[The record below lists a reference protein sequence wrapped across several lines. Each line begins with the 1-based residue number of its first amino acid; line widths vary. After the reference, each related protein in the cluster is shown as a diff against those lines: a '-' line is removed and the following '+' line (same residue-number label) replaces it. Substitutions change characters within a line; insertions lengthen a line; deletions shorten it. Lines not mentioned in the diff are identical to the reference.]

1 MQKLIWRCNLSAPKH
16 NILIVEDD
24 IQLRLLLSVILTQS
38 GYRVRTAEDGF
49 SALAEMRAEVPDIL
63 LSDLFMS
70 GMSGFE
76 LLSVVRRRFPSI
88 RVIAMSSSF
97 SGSAVPTAIAADA
110 FYEKAT
116 KVTALLQLVEAT
128 PQFDGLYSIYRSGL
142 PAPVWIDV
150 PPGEPHVVMTCS
162 ECLRTFTH
170 VEGETGSLVHEA
182 GCAYCNSLI
191 QYVIVQPASPAPS
204 HRAFS
209 KPNLEVSQQ
218 LSAPCLNE
226 VAGNNKC
233 GSNSN

>member
-1 MQKLIWRCNLSAPKH
+1 MPKFMWRCNLFAPKK

-24 IQLRLLLSVILTQS
+24 IQLRLLLSVILTQA
-38 GYRVRTAEDGF
+38 GYRVRSAEDGF

-88 RVIAMSSSF
+88 LVIAMSSAF
-97 SGSAVPTAIAADA
+97 AGNAVPTAIAADA

-116 KVTALLQLVEAT
+116 KVTALLQMVAAT
-128 PQFDGLYSIYRSGL
+128 PQFDGLYSIYRPGS

-150 PPGEPHVVMTCS
+150 ASREPHHIVMTCP

-170 VEGETGSLVHEA
+170 AENQTVSLIHQA
-182 GCAYCNSLI
+182 GCSHCHNLM
-191 QYVIVQPASPAPS
+191 QYAIVQPASPAPS
-204 HRAFS
+204 
-209 KPNLEVSQQ
+209 LQ
-218 LSAPCLNE
+218 LLREIKQESLTA
-226 VAGNNKC
+226 A
-233 GSNSN
+233 

>member
-1 MQKLIWRCNLSAPKH
+1 MQKLIWRCNLSAPKQ

-24 IQLRLLLSVILTQS
+24 IQLRLLLSVILSQA
-38 GYRVRTAEDGF
+38 GYKVRSAEDGF

-88 RVIAMSSSF
+88 LVIAMSSAF
-97 SGSAVPTAIAADA
+97 AGSAEPTAIAADA

-116 KVTALLQLVEAT
+116 KITALLQIVAAT
-128 PQFDGLYSIYRSGL
+128 PQYDGLYSIYRPGS

-150 PPGEPHVVMTCS
+150 ASGEPHHIVMTCP

-170 VEGETGSLVHEA
+170 AENQTGSFIHHA
-182 GCAYCNSLI
+182 GCAHCHNLM
-191 QYVIVQPASPAPS
+191 QYAIVQPA
-204 HRAFS
+204 RG
-209 KPNLEVSQQ
+209 
-218 LSAPCLNE
+218 CY
-226 VAGNNKC
+226 
-233 GSNSN
+233 